1 MRSPSVLV
9 PALVLGIALPAVA
22 QTYDIGR
29 TPAPEEIK
37 AWDIA
42 ISADGRELPPG
53 SGTVAQGETVYAAK
67 CAACHG
73 RTGIEGPGAKLVAAA
88 DDASGGLKEYPLAT
102 AVWDTINR
110 AMPKHKE
117 GSLSADESYGLTAF
131 LLYRNGLIQQGDV
144 LDATTLPKVRMP
156 NRDRFHPDPAT
167 WHATTPKLPKAVPP
181 K

>member
-1 MRSPSVLV
+1 MRSPRALL
-9 PALVLGIALPAVA
+9 PALVLGVAIPAAA
-22 QTYDIGR
+22 QTYKIGR
-29 TPAPEEIK
+29 APTPEEIE

-42 ISADGRELPPG
+42 ISAGGRELPPG

-73 RTGIEGPGAKLVAAA
+73 RTGIEGQATKLVAAA
-88 DDASGGLKEYPLAT
+88 DDANGGLKEYPLAT
-102 AVWDTINR
+102 AVWDTISR

-117 GSLSADESYGLTAF
+117 GSLNADEAYGLTAF
-131 LLYRNGLIQQGDV
+131 LLYRNGIIQQGDV
-144 LDATTLPKVRMP
+144 LDANTLPKVRMP

-167 WHATTPKLPKAVPP
+167 WHAKTPKLSKPIPP